1 MTDPSRNSLKKFD
14 TQITVASSL
23 LLSIYLSVFY
33 TDAWTNSTAKQERSG
48 KREATQAMV
57 PVGTR
62 FPSIPALLRIPEH
75 PSSLFTSTRPLMS
88 TPSSKFSAILLY
100 TTSAQQ
106 LSYASP
112 KYLKQLKEQTPTYG
126 TKISILARKV
136 RIYTRIEREV
146 FHVDVWLPTKVILG

>member
-1 MTDPSRNSLKKFD
+1 MTDPCTNHSKKFD
-14 TQITVASSL
+14 TQTTASSSL
-23 LLSIYLSVFY
+23 LLSIYLSQHR
-33 TDAWTNSTAKQERSG
+33 TNSTAKQERSG
-48 KREATQAMV
+48 KREATQAIV
-57 PVGTR
+57 PVATR
-62 FPSIPALLRIPEH
+62 FPSIPALLRTPEH
-75 PSSLFTSTRPLMS
+75 PSSLFTSTRPLMN
-88 TPSSKFSAILLY
+88 TPSSTFSAILLY

-112 KYLKQLKEQTPTYG
+112 KYLKQLKERTPTYG